1 MKNLIELRFFLN
13 YSDYKKIFYYLIL
26 IFILSLLEVLSI
38 GIIFPIISLI
48 LDKNFLNQYPIV
60 TEIILFLKPFYFLSS
75 SDEFHLIANFLLVFV
90 LVIFTKSLI
99 TIYINFYRSNFVFII
114 LSQLKL
120 RIITRFTKIPLEKSL
135 KIKSTDLI
143 TFVNQL
149 GEVVAILE
157 NIMIMS
163 LEFAIIFSLTFFL
176 FFFDAQASFFL
187 VISICVLSFFLVF
200 IIRGKILVFGETRRK
215 AESDLLFLTNNF
227 IVGIKEIKLSGYVDH
242 YLNNFNLLV
251 KKALKSNRNFN
262 FFSQLPRPYLEFLVT
277 LLIAIFLFINLI
289 KYGEVN
295 TYVISSS
302 AVFLAAGIRSLP
314 SIGKFVNSYNSYKYN
329 TPTLNKIYNFSAEL
343 EKIKEDS
350 PIYMECKNKISLRK
364 INFSYDHK
372 EYILKNCSFDIN
384 TGDKIGLIGTSGS
397 GKTTF
402 INLICG
408 LLRPESGEILIDNV
422 QRKNFIISNL
432 SIVTQNPLFI
442 NDSIKENLT
451 FATSKISQNNGKIL
465 EVLDSLK
472 LTSVIEG
479 LARGIDTK
487 IGERGSAFSGGQLQR
502 LNIARAVLQNPDILI
517 LDEATNALD
526 KNTEKKVLDYVFKLY
541 KDKTIIMISHDKKAL
556 YQCNKIVTIK
566 NNILEKID
574 V

>member
-48 LDKNFLNQYPIV
+48 LDKNFLNQYLIV

-75 SDEFHLIANFLLVFV
+75 SDEFHLIANFLLAFV
-90 LVIFTKSLI
+90 LVIFAKSLI

-114 LSQLKL
+114 LSQLRL
-120 RIITRFTKIPLEKSL
+120 RIMTRFTKIPLEKSL

-143 TFVNQL
+143 TFVSQL
-149 GEVVAILE
+149 GGVVAILE

-163 LEFAIIFSLTFFL
+163 LEFAIIFSLAFFL
-176 FFFDAQASFFL
+176 FFFDTQASFFL

-242 YLNNFNLLV
+242 YLNNFDLLV

-289 KYGEVN
+289 KYSEVN
-295 TYVISSS
+295 NYVISSS

-314 SIGKFVNSYNSYKYN
+314 SIGKLINSYNSYKYY

-384 TGDKIGLIGTSGS
+384 TGDKIGLVGASGS
-397 GKTTF
+397 GKTTL

-408 LLRPESGEILIDNV
+408 LLRPESGEISIDNV

-451 FATSKISQNNGKIL
+451 FATSKISKNNSKIL

>member
-1 MKNLIELRFFLN
+1 
-13 YSDYKKIFYYLIL
+13 
-26 IFILSLLEVLSI
+26 
-38 GIIFPIISLI
+38 
-48 LDKNFLNQYPIV
+48 
-60 TEIILFLKPFYFLSS
+60 
-75 SDEFHLIANFLLVFV
+75 
-90 LVIFTKSLI
+90 
-99 TIYINFYRSNFVFII
+99 
-114 LSQLKL
+114 
-120 RIITRFTKIPLEKSL
+120 
-135 KIKSTDLI
+135 
-143 TFVNQL
+143 
-149 GEVVAILE
+149 
-157 NIMIMS
+157 MIHR
-163 LEFAIIFSLTFFL
+163 
-176 FFFDAQASFFL
+176 QVFFL

-242 YLNNFNLLV
+242 YLNNFDLLV

-289 KYGEVN
+289 KYSEVN
-295 TYVISSS
+295 NYVISSS

-314 SIGKFVNSYNSYKYN
+314 SIGKLINSYNSYKYY

-343 EKIKEDS
+343 EKIKENS

-384 TGDKIGLIGTSGS
+384 TGDKIGLVGASGS

-451 FATSKISQNNGKIL
+451 FATSKISQNNSKIL